1 MQAIKNL
8 RKLCQK
14 EKLFV
19 WQGLTAKMTKY
30 KSSILFRTLE
40 LLVPAVE
47 TDKKERC
54 EVKLQIISQVIAP
67 LLLWSLFILYHALG
81 ADVKAGHTMDAV
93 FPPHR
98 KSVYHLYILHRTR
111 LAAFATGDASF
122 VYMET
127 FGTDDE
133 TYKQGVQDVGLQ
145 PRSTAFMHLPDL
157 LLPKHVIGY
166 RGNSTSGIRY
176 LPMAEIIII

>member
-67 LLLWSLFILYHALG
+67 LLL
-81 ADVKAGHTMDAV
+81 
-93 FPPHR
+93 
-98 KSVYHLYILHRTR
+98 
-111 LAAFATGDASF
+111 
-122 VYMET
+122 
-127 FGTDDE
+127 
-133 TYKQGVQDVGLQ
+133 
-145 PRSTAFMHLPDL
+145 
-157 LLPKHVIGY
+157 
-166 RGNSTSGIRY
+166 
-176 LPMAEIIII
+176 